1 MAQRQK
7 HTLHDHLA
15 AVKAGKR
22 RFENAFQGVSRMI
35 LENDFEKVM
44 VQGKTTY
51 NFKLFNTGGKHI
63 IGMYD
68 EINSFVSFV
77 KDAAEGGS
85 SKEMAY
91 VLVGEPGNGKT
102 FFVEFLCSKYRHYLS
117 QEKNK
122 KHTFKFI
129 NMDKLKSYGK
139 ITSIESQ
146 TYEDPMILALN
157 LFDGMDDNKTFLSKE
172 IGFSDDE
179 IESFYENYRPLGACS
194 EYIWNDI
201 RTFTDNTMED
211 MLKFIEIVPVPLSES
226 LGTVTGKYPAKD
238 KITSSAVDLL
248 GEESIQRLLHI
259 SDTNNPYRFD
269 LRRGALARVA
279 GGGIH
284 FCDEIF
290 KNKKD
295 LVQVYLGVI
304 QNRNIEIDGYKW
316 PIDTLIVATSNN
328 SEFNRFLA
336 EKEEA
341 PIVDRCRVCYVS
353 HNTNYKLQGDLTSY
367 AIGSDIKTTFS
378 KEPLHKDPN
387 LNYAASVAAV
397 LTRLPRSEKLT
408 PIETMKLAAGEVAGE
423 KSIKTLAEVIDT
435 LNQEPDITKRFGQK
449 GLGQRNLGRAIQ
461 LMIES
466 SETNEGKC
474 MFAYDIYKALEKIV
488 LDYVSDAND
497 RAKFLDDLKTAKGM
511 YRERVMT
518 EMFNAYMDEPF
529 AIRKDVMNYVNM
541 IIGIDA
547 ENLGPDKMWKYKDP
561 QTGELQAMR
570 IDERYIK
577 SIEERLGLKTEEQR
591 ETFRTSIRKIYGQK
605 IAVDPNYDFM
615 DNLELVKA
623 VTDVRLKSDIAG
635 AGSLIGALANRTNE
649 ENQKLYDR
657 MILTMLEKLN
667 YCKTCAQ
674 KTIEYFCTQEDEN

>member
-1 MAQRQK
+1 MSKNSR
-7 HTLHDHLA
+7 TLHQHLT
-15 AVKAGKR
+15 AVKDGEL

-35 LENDFEKVM
+35 LENEIEKV
-44 VQGKTTY
+44 VVNGKTTY
-51 NFKLFNTGGKHI
+51 DFKIFRNGAKHV

-68 EINSFVSFV
+68 EINSFVSYV
-77 KDAAEGGS
+77 KDAAENGS
-85 SKEMAY
+85 SKEMAF

-102 FFVEFLCSKYRHYLS
+102 FFVEFLAGKYRNFLA
-117 QEKNK
+117 QEKNRK
-122 KHTFKFI
+122 YTFKFL
-129 NMDKLKSYGK
+129 NLDNVGSYGK
-139 ITSIESQ
+139 ISTIESQ
-146 TYEDPMILALN
+146 TYEDPMILAMN
-157 LFDGMDDNKTFLSKE
+157 LFDDSDESKQFLAKQ
-172 IGFSDDE
+172 IGFSDKD
-179 IESFYENYRPLGACS
+179 IEKLYENYRPLGACS
-194 EYIWNDI
+194 GYIWNDI
-201 RTFTDNTMED
+201 RNHCSGNIDE
-211 MLKFIEIVPVPLSES
+211 MLKFIEITPVPLTES

-259 SDTNNPYRFD
+259 TDTNNPYRFD

-284 FCDEIF
+284 FSDEIY

-304 QNRNIEIDGYKW
+304 QNRNIEIDGFKW

-328 SEFNRFLA
+328 SEFHRFLS

-341 PIVDRCRVCYVS
+341 PIVDRCRICYVS
-353 HNTNYKLQGDLTSY
+353 NNTNYKLQKELTAY
-367 AIGSDIKTTFS
+367 TIGSETRTTLTR
-378 KEPLHKDPN
+378 EDLHQDPN
-387 LNYAASVAAV
+387 LNYAASSASV
-397 LTRLPRSEKLT
+397 LSRLPRSEKLT
-408 PIETMKLAAGEVAGE
+408 PVETMKLAAGEVAGE
-423 KSIKTLAEVIDT
+423 KSIKTLAEVIDM
-435 LNQEPDITKRFGQK
+435 LNQDPEIINRFGQK

-461 LMIES
+461 LLIES
-466 SETNEGKC
+466 SETNEGRC
-474 MFAYDIYKALEKIV
+474 MFAYDIFKALERIV
-488 LDYVSDAND
+488 LDYVTEAND
-497 RAKFLDDLKTAKGM
+497 RAKYLEDLKTAKGL
-511 YRERVMT
+511 YRERIMT

-561 QTGELQAMR
+561 QTGDLKALK
-570 IDERYIK
+570 IDERYIN
-577 SIEERLGLKTEEQR
+577 SVEERLGLKTEEQR
-591 ETFRTSIRKIYGQK
+591 ESFRTSIRKIYGQK
-605 IAVDPNYDFM
+605 ISVDPDYDFM

-657 MILTMLEKLN
+657 MIDTMLNKLG
-667 YCKTCAQ
+667 YCRTCAQ
-674 KTIEYFCTQEDEN
+674 KTIEYFCTQEDEK

>member
-1 MAQRQK
+1 MATK
-7 HTLHDHLA
+7 NNNTLNHHLTDL
-15 AVKAGKR
+15 KKGNR
-22 RFENAFQGVSRMI
+22 RFENSFQGVTRMI
-35 LENDFEKVM
+35 LDNEISKVVVNGKPTYDFTIFRHAK
-44 VQGKTTY
+44 
-51 NFKLFNTGGKHI
+51 KHV

-85 SKEMAY
+85 SNEMAY

-102 FFVEFLCSKYRHYLS
+102 FFVEYLCSLYRNFLS
-117 QEKNK
+117 SEKNRK
-122 KHTFKFI
+122 YTFKFTGLSK
-129 NMDKLKSYGK
+129 MTGYGK
-139 ITSIESQ
+139 IDSVESQ
-146 TYEDPMILALN
+146 TYEDPMILAMN
-157 LFDGMDDNKTFLSKE
+157 LFDNVSESKE
-172 IGFSDDE
+172 YIARKGRLTDDE
-179 IESFYENYRPLGACS
+179 IDVVFNNYRPLGACS
-194 EYIWNDI
+194 SFIWNDI
-201 RTFTDNTMED
+201 RSYSQGKINQ
-211 MLKFIEIVPVPLSES
+211 MLNFIEIVPVPLSES

-259 SDTNNPYRFD
+259 ADTNNPYRFD

-284 FCDEIF
+284 FSDEIF

-304 QNRNIEIDGYKW
+304 QNRCIEIDGFRW
-316 PIDTLIVATSNN
+316 PIDTLIIATSNN
-328 SEFNRFLA
+328 SEFNRFLD

-341 PIVDRCRVCYVS
+341 PIVDRCRICYVS
-353 HNTNYKLQGDLTSY
+353 HNTDYKLQEQLTRY
-367 AIGSDIKTTFS
+367 AIGNENKTTFTS
-378 KEPLHKDPN
+378 EVMHQDPN

-397 LTRLPRSEKLT
+397 LSRLPGSEKLT

-423 KSIKTLAEVIDT
+423 KSIKALSEVIDT
-435 LNQEPDITKRFGQK
+435 LNQDPDITKRFGQM
-449 GLGQRNLGRAIQ
+449 GLGQRNLGRAMQ
-461 LMIES
+461 LVLES
-466 SETNEGKC
+466 SETHEGRC
-474 MFAYDIYKALEKIV
+474 MFAYDIFKSLETVV
-488 LDYVSDAND
+488 LDYITETNY
-497 RAKFLDDLKTAKGM
+497 RAKFLADLKIAKGL
-511 YRERVMT
+511 YREKIMT
-518 EMFNAYMDEPF
+518 EMFNAYMDEPL
-529 AIRKDVMNYVNM
+529 AIKKDVMNYVNM

-561 QTGELQAMR
+561 QSGELRALK
-570 IDERYIK
+570 IDERFIK
-577 SIEERLGLKTEEQR
+577 SVEERLGLKTKEQR

-605 IAVDPNYDFM
+605 ISLDPDYDFM

-623 VTDVRLKSDIAG
+623 ITDVRLKSDIAG

-657 MILTMLEKLN
+657 MIDTMLNKLK
-667 YCKTCAQ
+667 YCNTCAQ